1 MKYAPRVIDA
11 VVEHALSIAG
21 AVLLEGVR
29 ACGKTATGL
38 HHSRSAVRL
47 DTDDQA
53 RAMAA
58 LEPTLVLAG
67 ESPRLI
73 DEWQLEPKLW
83 NHVRRAVD
91 ETAQRGQF
99 LLAGSATP
107 TDDVTRHSGAGRI
120 LRVRMRPM
128 SLSESGHSNAKVSL
142 AAVLAGTVIEGAKS
156 ELGVQ
161 DIAERIC
168 VGGWPGHQT
177 QTPDSAQQILRSYL
191 DDVARADVPLVQPS
205 TRRRDPV
212 RLRRLMTSYSRHVAT
227 SASLETITRDT
238 AEPGSREL
246 NTDTARQ
253 YIDLLKRVMVIE
265 EQPSWAA
272 HLRSRDTV
280 RKAAVRH
287 FVDPSLAVA
296 ALGASVERLMRDPR
310 TLGLLFESLVIRDL
324 RVYAQ
329 ALNAEVLHY
338 RDSAGVEADAII
350 QLRDGRWAMVEV
362 KLGESQA
369 DAAAASL
376 TTLAGKVDT
385 SAVGPPVARMIVTGG
400 QYAYTRPDGV
410 IVVPLGCLGP

>member
-1 MKYAPRVIDA
+1 MNYTPRVIDA
-11 VVEHALSIAG
+11 VVEHALAIAG

-38 HHSRSAVRL
+38 HHSNSAVRL
-47 DTDDQA
+47 DVDDQA

-58 LEPTLVLAG
+58 LEPALVLDG

-73 DEWQLEPKLW
+73 DEWQLEPRLW

-91 ETAQRGQF
+91 DTTRRGRF

-107 TDDVTRHSGAGRI
+107 DDDVTRHSGAGRI

-142 AAVLAGTVIEGAKS
+142 SAVLSGTTIASATSG
-156 ELGVQ
+156 LGVR

-168 VGGWPGHQT
+168 VGGWPGLQA
-177 QTPDSAQQILRSYL
+177 QPPDSAQQILRSYL
-191 DDVARADVPLVQPS
+191 DDVARADVQLVESS
-205 TRRRDPV
+205 TRKRDPV

-227 SASLETITRDT
+227 SASLETIARDT

-253 YIDLLKRVMVIE
+253 YVDLLKRVMVVE
-265 EQPSWAA
+265 EQPSWAP

-310 TLGLLFESLVIRDL
+310 TLGLLFESLVVRDL

-329 ALNAEVLHY
+329 ALDGDVLHY
-338 RDSAGVEADAII
+338 RDSAGVEADAIV

-362 KLGESQA
+362 KLGESRV
-369 DAAAASL
+369 DEAATSL
-376 TTLAGKVDT
+376 TALAGKVDT
-385 SAVGPPVARMIVTGG
+385 SKGGPPVARIIVTGG